1 MPTASLL
8 FNPNNS
14 NQNGGVAS
22 SSSSAAGVGI
32 TTGTANQAKSMQLNN
47 NYVNASSLG
56 GLNNNNAS

>member
-8 FNPNNS
+8 FNPNNN
-14 NQNGGVAS
+14 NQNGGAS

-32 TTGTANQAKSMQLNN
+32 TTATANQAKSMQLNN

>member
-14 NQNGGVAS
+14 NQNGGAP
-22 SSSSAAGVGI
+22 SAAGVGI
-32 TTGTANQAKSMQLNN
+32 TTATANQAKSMQLNN

-56 GLNNNNAS
+56 GLNNNNNAS